1 MYKLFFKRVLDIFFS
16 LIIMLILSPLF
27 ALVSITI
34 ALRDGLPFLFLQER
48 IGKDGNPFTLVKF
61 RSMSN
66 ESDKDLSSF
75 SPGERIRVT
84 ELGSFL
90 RKYKIDE
97 FPQFFNVLKG
107 DISVVGP
114 RPEVRIWVEKFPEEF
129 AKIHTIKPG
138 ITDYASIKFR
148 DEESILAEADDAKKE
163 YENNILPTKMAINLE
178 YIDKRSFCLDFII
191 IIKTF
196 LSIVCNKKK

>member
-27 ALVSITI
+27 AVVSII
-34 ALRDGLPFLFLQER
+34 IFLRDGLPVLFLQER
-48 IGKDGNPFTLVKF
+48 IGKDGIPFTLVKF

-66 ESDKDLSSF
+66 ESDKNLSSF
-75 SPGERIRVT
+75 SPGERRRVT
-84 ELGSFL
+84 EIGSIL

-148 DEESILAEADDAKKE
+148 DEESILAETDDAKKE
-163 YENNILPTKMAINLE
+163 YEDNILPTKMAINIE
-178 YIDKRSFCLDFII
+178 YIDKRSFCFDFII

>member
-1 MYKLFFKRVLDIFFS
+1 
-16 LIIMLILSPLF
+16 MLILSPLF
-27 ALVSITI
+27 AVVSII
-34 ALRDGLPFLFLQER
+34 IFLRDGLPVLFLQER
-48 IGKDGNPFTLVKF
+48 IGKDGIPFTLVKF

-66 ESDKDLSSF
+66 ESDKNLSSF
-75 SPGERIRVT
+75 SPGERRRVT
-84 ELGSFL
+84 EIGSIL

-148 DEESILAEADDAKKE
+148 DEESILAETDDAKKE
-163 YENNILPTKMAINLE
+163 YEDTILPKKMAINIE
-178 YIDKRSFCLDFII
+178 YIDKRSFCFDFII

>member
-1 MYKLFFKRVLDIFFS
+1 MYKLFFKRILDIFFS
-16 LIIMLILSPLF
+16 LIIILILSPLF
-27 ALVSITI
+27 VLVSITI
-34 ALRDGLPFLFLQER
+34 ALMDGLPFLFLQER

-66 ESDKDLSSF
+66 ESGQDLSSF
-75 SPGERIRVT
+75 SPGERRRVT

-148 DEESILAEADDAKKE
+148 DEESILAETDDAKKE
-163 YENNILPTKMAINLE
+163 YEDNILPTKMAINLE